1 MAAAEPMGEK
11 EHVQELVYIGVVII
25 HCKSSLI
32 NSIKKYIYTFMSILF
47 IFLPCK
53 YFHCI
58 KILFSI
64 LSFLSNVAE
73 RLSGRQT
80 NQRAELQV
88 KTVRCSQAMFFSYI
102 YIPFLLITLSLNIS
116 SQAACKALEQAI
128 ENNVKKVVLYTDSKF
143 TINGM

>member
-1 MAAAEPMGEK
+1 M
-11 EHVQELVYIGVVII
+11 
-25 HCKSSLI
+25 
-32 NSIKKYIYTFMSILF
+32 
-47 IFLPCK
+47 
-53 YFHCI
+53 
-58 KILFSI
+58 
-64 LSFLSNVAE
+64 AE
-73 RLSGRQT
+73 RLPGRQT

-88 KTVRCSQAMFFSYI
+88 KTVRCSQAMFFSYIYI